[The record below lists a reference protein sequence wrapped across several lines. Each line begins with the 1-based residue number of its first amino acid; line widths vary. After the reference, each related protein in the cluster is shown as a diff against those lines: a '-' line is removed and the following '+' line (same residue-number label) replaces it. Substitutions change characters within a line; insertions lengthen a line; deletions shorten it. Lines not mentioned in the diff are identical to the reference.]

1 MELEDPFIAK
11 QAEKSARW
19 TTTHRVNGELAVSR
33 GIGDPDYKG
42 TDICGLIHEILLL
55 IDIIDRCVC
64 LQAKGCRSTFGAIR
78 KVTPKNSRRILS
90 SPSPTSRFVSLGWL
104 SSVRDNAGLHF
115 TAASSVRVGGVA
127 GN

>member
-55 IDIIDRCVC
+55 IEIIDRCVC
-64 LQAKGCRSTFGAIR
+64 LQAKGCRSTFGPIR
-78 KVTPKNSRRILS
+78 KVTPKKFTADLVLAI
-90 SPSPTSRFVSLGWL
+90 PDIKVCF
-104 SSVRDNAGLHF
+104 AGL
-115 TAASSVRVGGVA
+115 VV
-127 GN
+127 